1 MNTMKGT
8 KAFQD
13 TIAQYLM
20 ARAEKDPLVAV
31 KLANPSKTMEQCCAY
46 IIGEVKKS
54 RCCGFTD
61 DEIYGWAMHF
71 WDEPEIEVSNTATN
85 CQVVVNHIVELTEE
99 EKEQARQDA
108 INKLRDEEMAKMRRP
123 KTNESSRSAC
133 GSKNK
138 APEVQPS
145 LFDF

>member
-1 MNTMKGT
+1 MATNTMKGT
-8 KAFQD
+8 QAFQD
-13 TIAQYLM
+13 TIARYLM
-20 ARAEKDPLVAV
+20 TRAEKDPLVAV

-54 RCCGFTD
+54 GCCGFTD

-71 WDEPEIEVSNTATN
+71 WDEPEIEVSDTATN
-85 CQVVVNHIVELTEE
+85 CQVVVNHTVELTEE
-99 EKEQARQDA
+99 E
-108 INKLRDEEMAKMRRP
+108 MAKMHRP
-123 KTNESSRSAC
+123 KTTESSRSAC
-133 GSKNK
+133 DSKNK